1 MQRSRFVLVAV
12 LVIAVAG
19 NAFFWNYFY
28 VDSFQ
33 SGYDSGF
40 LSGNEVGYQL
50 GYDTGNQSGYELGY
64 VYGYDNGNASG
75 YQTGFDN
82 GYSDGFDD
90 GDVSGYLHGYDTGY
104 DNGYDTGYGT
114 GYPAGF
120 YDGNETGFSDG
131 YVQGVEDGA
140 GTGYTIRDPTYD
152 EAIAF
157 TSWDKTN
164 ENEYSENYTCHH
176 FTADFKNNAFQ
187 AGYRCGYVAI
197 DFPAYAHAIVCFNTT
212 DNDLIF
218 IEPQSDD
225 IVTLTIGEPYWDRT
239 IYEPPDYDD
248 TIVSFT
254 IIW

>member
-1 MQRSRFVLVAV
+1 LQRSKFVVVAV

-19 NAFFWNYFY
+19 NVFFWNYSY

-40 LSGNEVGYQL
+40 LSGNETGYELGCFDGNQSGYQL
-50 GYDTGNQSGYELGY
+50 GYAH
-64 VYGYDNGNASG
+64 GYDNGNSSG
-75 YQTGFDN
+75 YQ
-82 GYSDGFDD
+82 
-90 GDVSGYLHGYDTGY
+90 SGYFKGSLDGNYSGYNLGYAYGYDSGY
-104 DNGYDTGYGT
+104 DLGYLS
-114 GYPAGF
+114 GF
-120 YDGNETGFSDG
+120 YDGNETGFTDG
-131 YVQGVEDGA
+131 YVQGVEDWA
-140 GTGYTIRDPTYD
+140 ETGYTIRDPTYD

-157 TSWDKTN
+157 TSWDKTD

-197 DFPAYAHAIVCFNTT
+197 DFPEYAHAIVCFNTT

-254 IIW
+254 LIW